1 MGIQRVFTDEVN
13 VGLSCSHM
21 HLFQDIENSP
31 LITAKVI
38 LYLCGGCDVYEC
50 SVPHSIFICV
60 SDRLV
65 WLSMISKVY
74 RNRLFLS
81 DKLCW

>member
-1 MGIQRVFTDEVN
+1 MSLLMKSMFVLRCTFSMTLTI
-13 VGLSCSHM
+13 H
-21 HLFQDIENSP
+21 IK
-31 LITAKVI
+31 TAKVI
-38 LYLCGGCDVYEC
+38 LYLCGECDVYEC